1 MSHTSFGKSMSPPF
15 GWAILA
21 KTSQALWKRLKD
33 QETTQKWGSKITK
46 CQKWTDVINTTTTAA
61 AVAVAA
67 AATAAPAAT
76 ATTAATAATT
86 TTITNNNG

>member
-33 QETTQKWGSKITK
+33 QETKQKCGSKITK

-61 AVAVAA
+61 AAAAVAA

-76 ATTAATAATT
+76 ATTAATT

>member
-1 MSHTSFGKSMSPPF
+1 MSPPF

-61 AVAVAA
+61 AAAAVAA